1 MTAKEKALSIYN
13 GMVVDFGIDKEQ
25 SRECA
30 KQAVILVMSELD
42 PVYAIDRLNYYKQVL
57 VELDLL

>member
-1 MTAKEKALSIYN
+1 
-13 GMVVDFGIDKEQ
+13 MVVDFGIDKEQ

-42 PVYAIDRLNYYKQVL
+42 PVYGVDRLNYYKQVL
-57 VELDLL
+57 LELDLL